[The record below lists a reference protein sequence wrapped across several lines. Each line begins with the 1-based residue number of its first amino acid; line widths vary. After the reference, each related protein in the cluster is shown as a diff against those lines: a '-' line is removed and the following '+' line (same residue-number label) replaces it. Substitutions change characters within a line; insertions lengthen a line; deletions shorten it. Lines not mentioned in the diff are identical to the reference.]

1 MDIIDMDGH
10 AVVTLGVRTPDGCR
24 ELERG
29 WLPPAGANRAY
40 RERQKA
46 VLVGPPGVDCRLLID
61 DEEIPPSGTVGDVP
75 PDDHGSGGIG
85 SRGTASD
92 GLGSGS
98 GTVWTWTP
106 NFYAGSVR
114 VELLDPSDRILG
126 TWWLDVS
133 PDPKKIGREIFG
145 RMVEEIVEFDERLL
159 VGDEPARRRLGA
171 VGHSDDPHVLFERL
185 RRRADDLERALAA
198 IQREPASM
206 PRPRRQRV
214 PFRAVRRA
222 DLRTVRVAAQDAAA
236 LAAIRK
242 APSHQPAFTVGG
254 WHAEPHFDVRQVERR
269 LDAPVN
275 RCALYL
281 LRGIRRR
288 CRYLSLRFEQ
298 LASDGVSSETRTALQ
313 GRLERRRTILAGI
326 ERRMET
332 AERRPPFAETRR
344 AELTAAGLTAVA
356 AHPLYARFW
365 GVGWEALRRG
375 ASLLDPKDPLP
386 LSPSWE
392 VYEHWCFVEVSRLLR
407 QWLPDWNWSVSNA
420 RGGSRLSFRVKGR
433 KEDRSIAVYL
443 QKRAPSSN
451 GRERPGLWSVS
462 RELRPDL
469 VVRWERGEQR
479 GFVVLDAKYRT
490 GRDSVLR
497 GMAESAHLYRDA
509 LRWGSDRSGGSLLL
523 VPRVRREV
531 EWLADETYV
540 ARHCVGAV
548 ALRVGCTPP
557 PWLRGLLLGEA

>member
-1 MDIIDMDGH
+1 
-10 AVVTLGVRTPDGCR
+10 
-24 ELERG
+24 
-29 WLPPAGANRAY
+29 
-40 RERQKA
+40 
-46 VLVGPPGVDCRLLID
+46 
-61 DEEIPPSGTVGDVP
+61 
-75 PDDHGSGGIG
+75 
-85 SRGTASD
+85 
-92 GLGSGS
+92 
-98 GTVWTWTP
+98 
-106 NFYAGSVR
+106 
-114 VELLDPSDRILG
+114 
-126 TWWLDVS
+126 
-133 PDPKKIGREIFG
+133 
-145 RMVEEIVEFDERLL
+145 MVEEIAEFDERLL

-185 RRRADDLERALAA
+185 RRRAGDLERALAA
-198 IQREPASM
+198 IQREPASI

-214 PFRAVRRA
+214 SFRAVRRA

-236 LAAIRK
+236 LAAIGQ
-242 APSHQPAFTVGG
+242 APTLQPTLSANSYGG
-254 WHAEPHFDVRQVERR
+254 PHFDVPQVERR

-281 LRGIRRR
+281 LRGVRRR
-288 CRYLSLRFEQ
+288 CRYLSLRFDQ
-298 LASDGVSSETRTALQ
+298 LASEDRSRETRTALQ

-326 ERRMET
+326 ERRVGT

-344 AELTAAGLTAVA
+344 PELTAAGLTAVA
-356 AHPLYARFW
+356 AHPLYSRFW
-365 GVGWEALRRG
+365 AVGWEALRRG
-375 ASLLDPKDPLP
+375 VSLLAPKDPLH

-392 VYEHWCFVEVSRLLR
+392 VYERWCFVEVSRLLR
-407 QWLPDWNWSVSNA
+407 QWLPDWNWSASNA
-420 RGGSRLSFRVKGR
+420 RGGARLSFRVKGR

-451 GRERPGLWSVS
+451 GGERPGLWSVS

-509 LRWGSDRSGGSLLL
+509 LRWGSARSGASLLL

-540 ARHCVGAV
+540 ATHCVGAV

-557 PWLRGLLLGEA
+557 PWLRGLLLGEARGRH